1 MYTNHGTNSLGNAS
15 HRFWTQ
21 DITTP
26 GHTSYLIISV
36 IVVGLDSLH
45 QLCKSTLIL
54 PVGDSCIS
62 LEHQFP
68 IFYKSFVLELNSS

>member
-1 MYTNHGTNSLGNAS
+1 MNLK
-15 HRFWTQ
+15 
-21 DITTP
+21 DK

-45 QLCKSTLIL
+45 QLCKCTFIL

-62 LEHQFP
+62 LEHQFHV
-68 IFYKSFVLELNSS
+68 FC